1 MATEKDIKRFMQDH
15 RIPVPKDDR
24 FMDELVRQI
33 ELLPVP
39 ASLGGRDEEK
49 LNESLRIVGLI
60 REAFRRRYRR
70 QALAVL
76 IADIVICSVICLI
89 GYLVLTPEM
98 TSTPVLQFL
107 YTWRYLFIG
116 IINVGLLFFLYRD
129 VGRATL

>member
-1 MATEKDIKRFMQDH
+1 MQDH

-33 ELLPVP
+33 DLLPVP
-39 ASLGGRDEEK
+39 ASLSGRDEEK

-60 REAFRRRYRR
+60 RATFRRRYRR

-76 IADIVICSVICLI
+76 IADIVICSVICLV

-129 VGRATL
+129 VGWATL

>member
-1 MATEKDIKRFMQDH
+1 MQDH

-33 ELLPVP
+33 DLLPVP
-39 ASLGGRDEEK
+39 ASLSGRDEEK

-60 REAFRRRYRR
+60 RATFRRRYCR

-89 GYLVLTPEM
+89 GYLVLIPEVTATPA
-98 TSTPVLQFL
+98 LQFIS
-107 YTWRYLFIG
+107 TWRYLFIG
-116 IINVGLLFFLYRD
+116 IINVGLLFVLCRD
-129 VGRATL
+129 VALGQL

>member
-1 MATEKDIKRFMQDH
+1 MQDH

-33 ELLPVP
+33 DLLPVP
-39 ASLGGRDEEK
+39 ASLSGRDEEK

-60 REAFRRRYRR
+60 RATFRRRYRR

-89 GYLVLTPEM
+89 GYLVLIPEV
-98 TSTPVLQFL
+98 TATPVLQFIS
-107 YTWRYLFIG
+107 TWRYLFIG
-116 IINVGLLFFLYRD
+116 IINVGLLFVLCRD
-129 VGRATL
+129 VALGQL

>member
-1 MATEKDIKRFMQDH
+1 MQDH

-33 ELLPVP
+33 DLLPVP
-39 ASLGGRDEEK
+39 ASLSGRDEEK

-60 REAFRRRYRR
+60 RATFRRRYRR

-98 TSTPVLQFL
+98 TSTPVLQLL

-129 VGRATL
+129 VGWATL

>member
-1 MATEKDIKRFMQDH
+1 MQDH

-33 ELLPVP
+33 DLLPVP
-39 ASLGGRDEEK
+39 ASLSGRDEEK

-60 REAFRRRYRR
+60 RATFRRRYRR

-129 VGRATL
+129 VGRELSDTQ

>member
-1 MATEKDIKRFMQDH
+1 MQDH

-33 ELLPVP
+33 DLLPVP
-39 ASLGGRDEEK
+39 ASLSGRDEEK

-60 REAFRRRYRR
+60 RATFRRRYRR

-76 IADIVICSVICLI
+76 IADIVICSIICLI
-89 GYLVLTPEM
+89 GYLVLIPEVTATPA
-98 TSTPVLQFL
+98 LQFIS
-107 YTWRYLFIG
+107 TWRYLFIG

-129 VGRATL
+129 VGWATL

>member
-1 MATEKDIKRFMQDH
+1 MQDH

-33 ELLPVP
+33 DLLPVP
-39 ASLGGRDEEK
+39 ASLSGRDEEK

-60 REAFRRRYRR
+60 RATFRRRYRR

-89 GYLVLTPEM
+89 GYLVLIPEVTATPA
-98 TSTPVLQFL
+98 LQFIS
-107 YTWRYLFIG
+107 TWRYLFIG
-116 IINVGLLFFLYRD
+116 IINVGLLFVLCRD
-129 VGRATL
+129 VALGQL

>member
-33 ELLPVP
+33 DLLPVP
-39 ASLGGRDEEK
+39 ASLSGRDEEK

-60 REAFRRRYRR
+60 RATFRRRYRR

-89 GYLVLTPEM
+89 GYLVLIPEVTATPA
-98 TSTPVLQFL
+98 LQFIS
-107 YTWRYLFIG
+107 TWRYLFIG
-116 IINVGLLFFLYRD
+116 IINVGLLFVLCRD
-129 VGRATL
+129 VALGQF

>member
-1 MATEKDIKRFMQDH
+1 MQDH

-33 ELLPVP
+33 NLLPVP
-39 ASLGGRDEEK
+39 ASLSGRDEEK

-60 REAFRRRYRR
+60 RATFRRRYRR

-89 GYLVLTPEM
+89 GYLVLIPEVTATPA
-98 TSTPVLQFL
+98 LQFIS
-107 YTWRYLFIG
+107 TWRYLFIG
-116 IINVGLLFFLYRD
+116 IINVGLLFVLCRD
-129 VGRATL
+129 VALGQL

>member
-1 MATEKDIKRFMQDH
+1 MQDN

-33 ELLPVP
+33 DLLPVP
-39 ASLGGRDEEK
+39 ASLSGRDEEK

-60 REAFRRRYRR
+60 RATFRRRYRR

-129 VGRATL
+129 VGWATL